1 MLAPSE
7 KVKVM
12 NTIFG
17 KGRGQASTTT
27 KSIFFEL
34 KIVEMEWTTVQ
45 DGKPEEKP
53 EKSESDSVKSS
64 GSDSDSDSKNS
75 DDSAL
80 GKRARVRHDSS
91 DSDISIDAEEQAD
104 KKMNRE

>member
-27 KSIFFEL
+27 K
-34 KIVEMEWTTVQ
+34 KMEWTTVQ